1 MTIVTQGVVSIEDA
15 QKHPG
20 YDDPQFAPARKVRVE
35 LTFQVTDGSD
45 EEEVLNRVSALA
57 EAKVKE
63 LLGSNRAEKKPTA
76 RTKPKP
82 IEVVLPAE
90 TTQPSGGSQSI
101 EKTGT
106 TAAVDM
112 SEFDAE
118 IPASSEPITD
128 KELHEKARQRADAL
142 GNSVPIRKL
151 IGTFAP
157 AGATSFQLIQIPQ
170 ERRREFLDKLAKVP
184 A

>member
-1 MTIVTQGVVSIEDA
+1 MLVVTQGVVSIEDA

-45 EEEVLNRVSALA
+45 EEETLNRVSALA
-57 EAKVKE
+57 DAKVRE
-63 LLGSNRAEKKPTA
+63 LLGGAGKQEKKAAP
-76 RTKPKP
+76 RSKPKP
-82 IEVVLPAE
+82 VEVVLPPE
-90 TTQPSGGSQSI
+90 PSI
-101 EKTGT
+101 EPAKPAAT
-106 TAAVDM
+106 AVDM

-170 ERRREFLDKLAKVP
+170 ERRREFLDKLAKVT